1 MISLV
6 FILIGALPVLIL
18 VFLIIGISK
27 TKKNDSEKEGADMF
41 KQLYVY
47 LVMFTMLILSVGGG
61 ISVFKGVADL
71 INPTS
76 ITQSYTDYKNS
87 QVNYDENGKEIK
99 SKITEEQMHK
109 DYQEQVNFEKDQAKS
124 EAKNTII
131 ESIGFIV
138 IPLPIF
144 LVFNRMRKKKE
155 NE

>member
-1 MISLV
+1 VDSLV
-6 FILIGALPVLIL
+6 FTLIGALPVLII

-27 TKKNDSEKEGADMF
+27 TKKIYTEKEGADMF

-61 ISVFKGVADL
+61 IGVIMGVADL
-71 INPTS
+71 INPTAY
-76 ITQSYTDYKNS
+76 TQSYTDYKNS
-87 QVNYDENGKEIK
+87 QVNYDESGKEIK
-99 SKITEEQMHK
+99 PNRTEEQMRK
-109 DYQEQVNFEKDQAKS
+109 DYQEQIKFEKEQAKN

-131 ESIGFIV
+131 DSIGFIV

-144 LVFNRMRKKKE
+144 LFFNRMRKKKE

>member
-99 SKITEEQMHK
+99 FKITEEQMHK

-124 EAKNTII
+124 EAKNTLI